1 MLNSL
6 SSVANIFNNMDIF
19 IYPLIVG
26 ILLCFSA
33 GILGV
38 ILVLKRYSMIG
49 DGLSHVTFGVF
60 AIALSFEFV
69 KTSYAIVIPVV
80 IVAAYVLLRIGES
93 TKIKGDAAIGLIS
106 SASLAIGYLV
116 GSKNGFTTDI
126 DSYMFGSIAFASRED
141 LYYLIPV
148 ASLILITFIWLY
160 NKIFVVVFDEEFAKA
175 TGIKTRR
182 FNMFFAILTAITVV
196 VGIRI
201 MGSLLISAIIILPA
215 LSAMQ
220 VFTKFKKV
228 IIATPII
235 SIIAFLI
242 AFFCFMNFSSAASI
256 VVVNLGIFFLFVV
269 IGFFKKLIMRF
280 LKENVLNIVKL

>member
-6 SSVANIFNNMDIF
+6 SSVANIINNMDIF

-80 IVAAYVLLRIGES
+80 IVAAYILLRIGES

-175 TGIKTRR
+175 TGIKTRH
-182 FNMFFAILTAITVV
+182 FNMFFAILTAVTVV

-235 SIIAFLI
+235 SIVAFLI

-256 VVVNLGIFFLFVV
+256 VVVNLGIFFLFVI
-269 IGFFKKLIMRF
+269 IGFFKKLIVNTKR
-280 LKENVLNIVKL
+280 